1 VKIAEVSVARA
12 QAELDRSKREPI
24 PDLLVR
30 GGVQQNLERLESS
43 GRPIGLQGFAEVGV
57 RIPIFNRNQGNI
69 QAAKANIERADL
81 ERQRVQ
87 LLLQGRSAAMFQ
99 NYLTS
104 KAAVDLY
111 RKQMIPQAEQ
121 AYKLYLNRY
130 NNMAAAYPQVLI
142 SQRTL
147 FQLQTD
153 YIASLESLWV
163 NTVALKGFLLTDGLE
178 APTPP
183 SEIDR
188 PVRETNLPTGSGM
201 MPR

>member
-1 VKIAEVSVARA
+1 
-12 QAELDRSKREPI
+12 
-24 PDLLVR
+24 
-30 GGVQQNLERLESS
+30 
-43 GRPIGLQGFAEVGV
+43 
-57 RIPIFNRNQGNI
+57 
-69 QAAKANIERADL
+69 
-81 ERQRVQ
+81 
-87 LLLQGRSAAMFQ
+87 MFQ

-142 SQRTL
+142 TQRTL